1 MINFDTQSSEY
12 MENKI
17 RWGIA
22 GLGNIAHKFAQDIQL
37 VPGAVLNAVGSRNKD
52 IALAFGAEYEAP
64 HCYGSYEELF
74 ESDEVD
80 VVYIATP
87 HISHTAL
94 SIKAMDAGKH
104 VLCEKPFGIKSSDAV
119 SMIESAQKNGV
130 FLMEALWS
138 RFNPS
143 IVRVKE
149 QVESGAI
156 GRVAYLHA
164 DFAFYSLDRSEEGRL
179 LNPELAGGSI
189 LDIGIYPIFL
199 AYLILGK
206 PDKIFATSNFYKTGV
221 EIQTSMIFSYS
232 DAQAILYSGLNS
244 KSEMKA
250 EISGTTGAIYLDP
263 RWHET
268 EGYTLEVN
276 NDQQHFDLPTDGN
289 GYTYEIEEVNTC
301 IRSGKLQSDLWSHQN
316 SLDLMELM
324 DEVRALGQV
333 KFPFEE

>member
-1 MINFDTQSSEY
+1 

-22 GLGNIAHKFAQDIQL
+22 GLGNIARKFAQDIEL
-37 VPGAVLNAVGSRNKD
+37 VPGATLSAVGSRNKD
-52 IALAFGAEYEAP
+52 KALAFGKEFGAEQ
-64 HCYGSYEELF
+64 CFGSYDELF
-74 ESDEVD
+74 ASDEVD

-87 HISHTAL
+87 HISHTEL
-94 SIKAMDAGKH
+94 SIKAMNAGKH
-104 VLCEKPFGIKSSDAV
+104 VLCEKPFGINRKDAE
-119 SMIESAQKNGV
+119 SMIASARNNGV

-143 IVRVKE
+143 IAQVKKRVD
-149 QVESGAI
+149 SGEI
-156 GRVAYLHA
+156 GSINYLQA

-199 AYLILGK
+199 AYLILGM
-206 PDKIFATSNFYKTGV
+206 PDKILATSNFYKTGV
-221 EIQTSMIFSYS
+221 EIQTSIIFSYAN
-232 DAQAILYSGLNS
+232 AQAILYSGLNS

-250 EISGTTGAIYLDP
+250 EISGASGAIYLDP

-268 EGYTLEVN
+268 EGYTLETN
-276 NDQQHFDLPTDGN
+276 NGQQHFDLPTLGN
-289 GYTYEIEEVNTC
+289 GYTYEIEEVNSC
-301 IRSGKLQSDLWSHQN
+301 IKSGKLQSDLWSHQN

-324 DEVRALGQV
+324 DEVRAQGQV
-333 KFPFEE
+333 KFPFER

>member
-1 MINFDTQSSEY
+1 

-22 GLGNIAHKFAQDIQL
+22 GLGNIARKFAQDIQL
-37 VPGAVLNAVGSRNKD
+37 VPGARLSAVGSRNKD
-52 IALAFGAEYEAP
+52 KALAFGTEFGADQ
-64 HCYGSYEELF
+64 CFGSYDELF
-74 ESDEVD
+74 ASDEVD

-87 HISHTAL
+87 HISHTEL
-94 SIKAMDAGKH
+94 SIKAMNAGKH
-104 VLCEKPFGIKSSDAV
+104 VLCEKPFGINSKDTE
-119 SMIESAQKNGV
+119 SMIDSARNNGV

-138 RFNPS
+138 RFNPG
-143 IVRVKE
+143 IARVKE
-149 QVESGAI
+149 RVDNGEI
-156 GRVAYLHA
+156 GRIVYLHA

-199 AYLILGK
+199 AYLILGM
-206 PDKIFATSNFYKTGV
+206 PDKILAASNFYKTGV
-221 EIQTSMIFSYS
+221 EIQTSIIFSYA

-250 EISGTTGAIYLDP
+250 EISGTSGAIYLDP

-268 EGYTLEVN
+268 EGYTLETSN
-276 NDQQHFDLPTDGN
+276 GQQHIDLPTEGN
-289 GYTYEIEEVNTC
+289 GYTYEIEEVNSC
-301 IRSGKLQSDLWSHQN
+301 IKSGKLQSDLWNHQN

-324 DEVRALGQV
+324 DEVRTQGQV
-333 KFPFEE
+333 KFPFER